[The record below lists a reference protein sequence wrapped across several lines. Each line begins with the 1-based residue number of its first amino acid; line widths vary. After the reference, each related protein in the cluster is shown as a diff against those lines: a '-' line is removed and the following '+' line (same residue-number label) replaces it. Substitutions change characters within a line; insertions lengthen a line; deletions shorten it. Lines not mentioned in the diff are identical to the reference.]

1 MSRPS
6 IHASPLSVLLAAS
19 LALVVAEVG
28 VAQTQVQPNR
38 VGTQVGGTQ
47 VTGSQARG
55 ARPAQ
60 SRSGNT
66 YADYTT
72 GRGQGL
78 GDGNALGGQTFRWS
92 QTIGAGQVTGSGN
105 VLDANPQLGSG
116 GANAGSVPVDFNAR
130 NLLITGSVPGGR
142 GFRGSVGY
150 TADTDFRAR
159 TGSDDNYLFRA
170 NSAFS
175 SPAFVS
181 SPVARDRFLI
191 GQGLGVFEYRRES
204 TPLSR
209 MDAANDQ
216 PESRLRLDRVN
227 AQMSFGRGNW
237 DIGADRTIIS
247 TQSAKGEPL
256 RYVISPLR
264 GLQVENLTDPFA
276 RAGLSV
282 YERARAR
289 QDMVS
294 GYATMDDYAGLR
306 TGMSLQTPDP
316 RRVDKRLKAESAAD
330 RLRVKGLPKSYLDI
344 VDEINKAGEATGTT
358 TDGTT
363 PAGTTP
369 AGEAKSNLERIRE
382 AMEPLRTRRPGED
395 GRDEG
400 KPDFTTKPDPTK
412 PDPRKPD
419 SGTSDPTKP
428 STGAVGSDSL
438 ISSDGA
444 PRSGEAEREAERVK
458 QRGIQIS
465 VDDAARI
472 LRHGKKV
479 DSLSVD
485 DKRRVDELIRQG
497 ETALRDGDYFRAERR
512 FDQAQ
517 SLAADNPL
525 VEAGIAHAQ
534 LGAGLYLSASLTLR
548 NLFTAFPELIDAKY
562 DRALLPAQDR
572 LDRGVALM
580 RQRIDRGDDAPG
592 YGLLLA
598 YIGHQTGDRAMVAE
612 GLKAIGG
619 NEKLDTSRQLLEAV
633 WLGSK

>member
-1 MSRPS
+1 MIP
-6 IHASPLSVLLAAS
+6 ASPMSVLLAAS
-19 LALVVAEVG
+19 LALVVADAG

-38 VGTQVGGTQ
+38 VGTQVGGSQ
-47 VTGSQARG
+47 VGGAKVQG
-55 ARPAQ
+55 ARPSQ

-78 GDGNALGGQTFRWS
+78 GDGNALGGQTFRWA
-92 QTIGAGQVTGSGN
+92 QTIGAGQATGSGN
-105 VLDANPQLGSG
+105 ALDANPQLGSG
-116 GANAGSVPVDFNAR
+116 GANAGSIPVDFNAR
-130 NLLITGSVPGGR
+130 NLLVTGSVPGGR

-159 TGSDDNYLFRA
+159 TGSDDNYMFRA

-204 TPLSR
+204 TPTTQSD
-209 MDAANDQ
+209 MSADQ
-216 PESRLRLDRVN
+216 PDSRLRLDRVN

-247 TQSAKGEPL
+247 TQSAKGDPL

-264 GLQVENLTDPFA
+264 GLQIENLTDPFA

-289 QDMVS
+289 QDMVT
-294 GYATMDDYAGLR
+294 GLATMDDYTGLR

-316 RRVDKRLKAESAAD
+316 RRIDKRLKGDSAAE
-330 RLRVKGLPKSYLDI
+330 RLRVRGLPKSYLDI
-344 VDEINKAGEATGTT
+344 VEEINKAGEA
-358 TDGTT
+358 
-363 PAGTTP
+363 P
-369 AGEAKSNLERIRE
+369 AGEAKTMLDQIRE
-382 AMEPLRTRRPGED
+382 AMEPLRTRRPGDARLD
-395 GRDEG
+395 GTKSD
-400 KPDFTTKPDPTK
+400 TTKPDTTK
-412 PDPRKPD
+412 PDATKPD
-419 SGTSDPTKP
+419 GTKPDATGSDGTRLDGTKP
-428 STGAVGSDSL
+428 STGQLGSDSL
-438 ISSDGA
+438 VSPDGA
-444 PRSGEAEREAERVK
+444 PRSGEAEREAARVK

-479 DSLSVD
+479 ESLSVD

-598 YIGHQTGDRAMVAE
+598 YIGHQTGDQAMVAE
-612 GLKAIGG
+612 GLKAVGG
-619 NEKLDTSRQLLEAV
+619 NESLDASRKLLEGV
-633 WLGSK
+633 WLGAR

>member
-1 MSRPS
+1 
-6 IHASPLSVLLAAS
+6 
-19 LALVVAEVG
+19 
-28 VAQTQVQPNR
+28 
-38 VGTQVGGTQ
+38 
-47 VTGSQARG
+47 
-55 ARPAQ
+55 
-60 SRSGNT
+60 
-66 YADYTT
+66 
-72 GRGQGL
+72 
-78 GDGNALGGQTFRWS
+78 
-92 QTIGAGQVTGSGN
+92 
-105 VLDANPQLGSG
+105 
-116 GANAGSVPVDFNAR
+116 
-130 NLLITGSVPGGR
+130 
-142 GFRGSVGY
+142 
-150 TADTDFRAR
+150 
-159 TGSDDNYLFRA
+159 
-170 NSAFS
+170 
-175 SPAFVS
+175 
-181 SPVARDRFLI
+181 
-191 GQGLGVFEYRRES
+191 
-204 TPLSR
+204 
-209 MDAANDQ
+209 
-216 PESRLRLDRVN
+216 
-227 AQMSFGRGNW
+227 
-237 DIGADRTIIS
+237 
-247 TQSAKGEPL
+247 
-256 RYVISPLR
+256 
-264 GLQVENLTDPFA
+264 
-276 RAGLSV
+276 
-282 YERARAR
+282 
-289 QDMVS
+289 
-294 GYATMDDYAGLR
+294 
-306 TGMSLQTPDP
+306 
-316 RRVDKRLKAESAAD
+316 
-330 RLRVKGLPKSYLDI
+330 
-344 VDEINKAGEATGTT
+344 
-358 TDGTT
+358 
-363 PAGTTP
+363 
-369 AGEAKSNLERIRE
+369 
-382 AMEPLRTRRPGED
+382 MEPLRTRRPGED
-395 GRDEG
+395 QRDEG

>member
-1 MSRPS
+1 MIP
-6 IHASPLSVLLAAS
+6 ASPMSVLLAAS
-19 LALVVAEVG
+19 LALVVADAG

-38 VGTQVGGTQ
+38 VGTQVGGSQ
-47 VTGSQARG
+47 VGGAKVQG
-55 ARPAQ
+55 ARPSQ

-78 GDGNALGGQTFRWS
+78 GDGNALGGQTFRWA
-92 QTIGAGQVTGSGN
+92 QTIGAGQATGSGN
-105 VLDANPQLGSG
+105 ALDANPQLGSG
-116 GANAGSVPVDFNAR
+116 GANAGSIPVDFNAR
-130 NLLITGSVPGGR
+130 NLLVTGSVPGGR

-159 TGSDDNYLFRA
+159 TGSDDNYMFRA

-204 TPLSR
+204 TPTTQSD
-209 MDAANDQ
+209 MSADQ
-216 PESRLRLDRVN
+216 PDSRLRLDRVN

-247 TQSAKGEPL
+247 TQSAKGDPL

-264 GLQVENLTDPFA
+264 GLQIENLTDPFA

-289 QDMVS
+289 QDMVT
-294 GYATMDDYAGLR
+294 GLATMDDYTGLR

-316 RRVDKRLKAESAAD
+316 RRIDKRLKGDSAAE
-330 RLRVKGLPKSYLDI
+330 RLRVRGLPKSYLDI
-344 VDEINKAGEATGTT
+344 VEEINKAGEAPK
-358 TDGTT
+358 TDGG
-363 PAGTTP
+363 AP
-369 AGEAKSNLERIRE
+369 AGEAKTMLDQIRE
-382 AMEPLRTRRPGED
+382 AMEPLRTRRPGDARLD
-395 GRDEG
+395 GTKSDTT
-400 KPDFTTKPDPTK
+400 KLDTTKPDATK
-412 PDPRKPD
+412 PDGTKPD
-419 SGTSDPTKP
+419 ATGSDGTRLDGTKP
-428 STGAVGSDSL
+428 STGQLGSDSL
-438 ISSDGA
+438 VSPDGA
-444 PRSGEAEREAERVK
+444 PRSGEAEREAARVK

-479 DSLSVD
+479 ESLSVD

-598 YIGHQTGDRAMVAE
+598 YIGHQTGDQAMVAE
-612 GLKAIGG
+612 GLKAVGG
-619 NEKLDTSRQLLEAV
+619 NESLDASRKLLEGV
-633 WLGSK
+633 WLGAR

>member
-1 MSRPS
+1 MIP
-6 IHASPLSVLLAAS
+6 ASPMSVLLAAS
-19 LALVVAEVG
+19 LALVVADAG

-38 VGTQVGGTQ
+38 VGTQVGGSQ
-47 VTGSQARG
+47 VGGAKVQG
-55 ARPAQ
+55 ARPSQ

-78 GDGNALGGQTFRWS
+78 GDGNALGGQTFRWA
-92 QTIGAGQVTGSGN
+92 QTIGAGQATGSGN
-105 VLDANPQLGSG
+105 ALDANPQLGSG
-116 GANAGSVPVDFNAR
+116 GANAGSIPVDFNAR
-130 NLLITGSVPGGR
+130 NLLVTGSVPGGR

-159 TGSDDNYLFRA
+159 TGSDDNYMFRA

-204 TPLSR
+204 TPTTQSD
-209 MDAANDQ
+209 MSADQ
-216 PESRLRLDRVN
+216 PDSRLRLDRVN

-247 TQSAKGEPL
+247 TQSAKGDPL

-264 GLQVENLTDPFA
+264 GLQIENLTDPFA

-289 QDMVS
+289 QDMVT
-294 GYATMDDYAGLR
+294 GLATMDDYTGLR

-316 RRVDKRLKAESAAD
+316 RRIDKRLKGDSAAE
-330 RLRVKGLPKSYLDI
+330 RLRVRGLPKSYLDI
-344 VDEINKAGEATGTT
+344 VEEINKAGEAPK
-358 TDGTT
+358 TDGGA
-363 PAGTTP
+363 PA
-369 AGEAKSNLERIRE
+369 AEAKTMLDQIRE
-382 AMEPLRTRRPGED
+382 AMEPLRTRRPGDARLD
-395 GRDEG
+395 GTKSDTT
-400 KPDFTTKPDPTK
+400 KLDTTKPDATK
-412 PDPRKPD
+412 PDGTKPD
-419 SGTSDPTKP
+419 ATGSDGTRLDGTKP
-428 STGAVGSDSL
+428 STGQLGSDSL
-438 ISSDGA
+438 VSPDGA
-444 PRSGEAEREAERVK
+444 PRSGEAEREAARVK

-479 DSLSVD
+479 ESLSVD

-598 YIGHQTGDRAMVAE
+598 YIGHQTGDQAMVAE
-612 GLKAIGG
+612 GLKAVGG
-619 NEKLDTSRQLLEAV
+619 NESLDASRKLLEGV
-633 WLGSK
+633 WLGAR

>member
-1 MSRPS
+1 MIP
-6 IHASPLSVLLAAS
+6 ASPMSVLLAVS
-19 LALVVAEVG
+19 LALVVADAG

-38 VGTQVGGTQ
+38 VGTQVGGSQ
-47 VTGSQARG
+47 VGGAKVQG
-55 ARPAQ
+55 ARPSQ

-78 GDGNALGGQTFRWS
+78 GDGNALGGQTFRWA
-92 QTIGAGQVTGSGN
+92 QTIGAGQATGSGN
-105 VLDANPQLGSG
+105 ALDANPQLGSG
-116 GANAGSVPVDFNAR
+116 GANAGSIPVDFNAR
-130 NLLITGSVPGGR
+130 NLLVTGSVPGGR

-159 TGSDDNYLFRA
+159 TGSDDNYMFRA

-204 TPLSR
+204 TPTTQSD
-209 MDAANDQ
+209 MSADQ
-216 PESRLRLDRVN
+216 PDSRLRLDRVN

-247 TQSAKGEPL
+247 TQSAKGDPL

-264 GLQVENLTDPFA
+264 GLQIENLTDPFA

-289 QDMVS
+289 QDMVT
-294 GYATMDDYAGLR
+294 GLATMDDYTGLR

-316 RRVDKRLKAESAAD
+316 RRIDKRLKGDSAAE
-330 RLRVKGLPKSYLDI
+330 RLRVRGLPKSYLDI
-344 VDEINKAGEATGTT
+344 VEEINKAGEAPK
-358 TDGTT
+358 TDGG
-363 PAGTTP
+363 AP
-369 AGEAKSNLERIRE
+369 AGEAKTMLDQIRE
-382 AMEPLRTRRPGED
+382 AMEPLRTRRPGDARLD
-395 GRDEG
+395 GTKSDTT
-400 KPDFTTKPDPTK
+400 KLDTTKPDATK
-412 PDPRKPD
+412 PDATGSD
-419 SGTSDPTKP
+419 GTRLDGTKP
-428 STGAVGSDSL
+428 STGQLGSDSL
-438 ISSDGA
+438 VSPDGA
-444 PRSGEAEREAERVK
+444 PRSGEAEREAARVK

-479 DSLSVD
+479 ESLSVD

-598 YIGHQTGDRAMVAE
+598 YIGHQTGDQAMVAE
-612 GLKAIGG
+612 GLKAVGG
-619 NEKLDTSRQLLEAV
+619 NESLDASRKLLEGV
-633 WLGSK
+633 WLGAR

>member
-1 MSRPS
+1 MIP
-6 IHASPLSVLLAAS
+6 ASPMSVLLAAS
-19 LALVVAEVG
+19 LALVVADAG

-38 VGTQVGGTQ
+38 VGTQVGGSQ
-47 VTGSQARG
+47 VGGAKVQG
-55 ARPAQ
+55 ARPSQ

-78 GDGNALGGQTFRWS
+78 GDGNALGGQTFRWA
-92 QTIGAGQVTGSGN
+92 QTIGAGQATGSGN
-105 VLDANPQLGSG
+105 ALDANPQLGSG
-116 GANAGSVPVDFNAR
+116 GANAGSIPVDFNAR
-130 NLLITGSVPGGR
+130 NLLVTGSVPGGR

-159 TGSDDNYLFRA
+159 TGSDDNYMFRA

-204 TPLSR
+204 TPTTQSD
-209 MDAANDQ
+209 MSADQ
-216 PESRLRLDRVN
+216 PDSRLRLDRVN

-247 TQSAKGEPL
+247 TQSAKGDPL

-264 GLQVENLTDPFA
+264 GLQIENLTDPFA

-289 QDMVS
+289 QDMVT
-294 GYATMDDYAGLR
+294 GLATMDDYTGLR

-316 RRVDKRLKAESAAD
+316 RRIDKRLKGDSAAE
-330 RLRVKGLPKSYLDI
+330 RLRVRGLPKSYLDI
-344 VDEINKAGEATGTT
+344 VEEINKAGETPK
-358 TDGTT
+358 TDGGA
-363 PAGTTP
+363 PA
-369 AGEAKSNLERIRE
+369 AEAKTMLDQIRE
-382 AMEPLRTRRPGED
+382 AMEPLRTRRPGDARLD
-395 GRDEG
+395 GTKSDTT
-400 KPDFTTKPDPTK
+400 KLDTTKPDATK
-412 PDPRKPD
+412 PDGTQPD
-419 SGTSDPTKP
+419 ATGSDGTRLDGTKP
-428 STGAVGSDSL
+428 STGQLGSDSL
-438 ISSDGA
+438 VSPDGA
-444 PRSGEAEREAERVK
+444 PRSGEAEREAARVK

-479 DSLSVD
+479 ESLSVD

-598 YIGHQTGDRAMVAE
+598 YIGHQTGDQAMVAE
-612 GLKAIGG
+612 GLKAVGG
-619 NEKLDTSRQLLEAV
+619 NESLDASRKLLEGV
-633 WLGSK
+633 WLGAR

>member
-1 MSRPS
+1 MIP
-6 IHASPLSVLLAAS
+6 ASPMSVLLAAS
-19 LALVVAEVG
+19 LALVVADAG

-38 VGTQVGGTQ
+38 VGTQVGGSQ
-47 VTGSQARG
+47 VGGAKVQG
-55 ARPAQ
+55 ARPSQ

-78 GDGNALGGQTFRWS
+78 GDGNALGGQTFRWA
-92 QTIGAGQVTGSGN
+92 QTIGAGQATGSGN
-105 VLDANPQLGSG
+105 ALDANPQLGSG
-116 GANAGSVPVDFNAR
+116 GANAGSIPVDFNAR
-130 NLLITGSVPGGR
+130 NLLVTGSVPGGR

-159 TGSDDNYLFRA
+159 TGSDDNYMFRA

-204 TPLSR
+204 TPTTQSD
-209 MDAANDQ
+209 MSADQ
-216 PESRLRLDRVN
+216 PDSRLRLDRVN

-247 TQSAKGEPL
+247 TQSAKGDPL

-264 GLQVENLTDPFA
+264 GLQIENLTDPFA

-289 QDMVS
+289 QDMVT
-294 GYATMDDYAGLR
+294 GLATMDDYTGLR

-316 RRVDKRLKAESAAD
+316 RRIDKRLKGDSAAE
-330 RLRVKGLPKSYLDI
+330 RLRVRGLPKSYLDI
-344 VDEINKAGEATGTT
+344 VEEINTAGEAPK
-358 TDGTT
+358 TDGGA
-363 PAGTTP
+363 PA
-369 AGEAKSNLERIRE
+369 AEAKTMLDQIRE
-382 AMEPLRTRRPGED
+382 AMEPLRTRRPGDARLD
-395 GRDEG
+395 GTKSDTT
-400 KPDFTTKPDPTK
+400 KLDTTKPDATK
-412 PDPRKPD
+412 PDGTQPD
-419 SGTSDPTKP
+419 ATGSDGTRLDGTKP
-428 STGAVGSDSL
+428 STGQLGSDSL
-438 ISSDGA
+438 VSPDGA
-444 PRSGEAEREAERVK
+444 PRRGEAEREAARVK

-479 DSLSVD
+479 ESLSVD

-598 YIGHQTGDRAMVAE
+598 YIGHQTGDQAMVAE
-612 GLKAIGG
+612 GLKAVGG
-619 NEKLDTSRQLLEAV
+619 NESLDASRKLLEGV
-633 WLGSK
+633 WLGAR

>member
-1 MSRPS
+1 MIP
-6 IHASPLSVLLAAS
+6 ASPMSVLLAAS
-19 LALVVAEVG
+19 LALVVADAG

-38 VGTQVGGTQ
+38 VGTQVGGSQ
-47 VTGSQARG
+47 VGGAKVQG
-55 ARPAQ
+55 ARPSQ

-78 GDGNALGGQTFRWS
+78 GDGNALGGQTFRWA
-92 QTIGAGQVTGSGN
+92 QTIGAGQATGSGN
-105 VLDANPQLGSG
+105 ALDANPQLGSG
-116 GANAGSVPVDFNAR
+116 GANAGSIPVDFNAR
-130 NLLITGSVPGGR
+130 NLLVTGSVPGGR

-159 TGSDDNYLFRA
+159 TGSDDNYMFRA

-204 TPLSR
+204 TPTTQSD
-209 MDAANDQ
+209 MSADQ
-216 PESRLRLDRVN
+216 PDSRLRLDRVN

-247 TQSAKGEPL
+247 TQSAKGDPL

-264 GLQVENLTDPFA
+264 GLQIENLTDPFA

-289 QDMVS
+289 QDMVT
-294 GYATMDDYAGLR
+294 GLATMDDYTGLR

-316 RRVDKRLKAESAAD
+316 RRIDKRLKGDSAAE
-330 RLRVKGLPKSYLDI
+330 RLRVRGLPKSYLDI
-344 VDEINKAGEATGTT
+344 VEEINKAGEAKTML
-358 TDGTT
+358 DQ
-363 PAGTTP
+363 
-369 AGEAKSNLERIRE
+369 IRE
-382 AMEPLRTRRPGED
+382 AMEPLRTRRPGDARLD
-395 GRDEG
+395 GTKSDTT
-400 KPDFTTKPDPTK
+400 KLDTTKPDATK
-412 PDPRKPD
+412 PDGTKPD
-419 SGTSDPTKP
+419 ATGSDGTRLDGTKP
-428 STGAVGSDSL
+428 STGQLGSDSL
-438 ISSDGA
+438 VSPDGA
-444 PRSGEAEREAERVK
+444 PRSGEAEREAARVK

-479 DSLSVD
+479 ESLSVD

-598 YIGHQTGDRAMVAE
+598 YIGHQTGDQAMVAE
-612 GLKAIGG
+612 GLKAVGG
-619 NEKLDTSRQLLEAV
+619 NESLDASRKLLEGV
-633 WLGSK
+633 WLGAR

>member
-1 MSRPS
+1 MIP
-6 IHASPLSVLLAAS
+6 ASPMSVLLAAS
-19 LALVVAEVG
+19 LALVVADAG

-38 VGTQVGGTQ
+38 VGTQVGGSQ
-47 VTGSQARG
+47 VGGAKVQG
-55 ARPAQ
+55 ARPSQ

-78 GDGNALGGQTFRWS
+78 GDGNALGGQTFRWA
-92 QTIGAGQVTGSGN
+92 QTIGAGQATGSGN
-105 VLDANPQLGSG
+105 ALDANPQLGSG
-116 GANAGSVPVDFNAR
+116 GANAGSIPVDFNAR
-130 NLLITGSVPGGR
+130 NLLVTGSVPGGR

-159 TGSDDNYLFRA
+159 TGSDDNYMFRA

-204 TPLSR
+204 TPTTQSD
-209 MDAANDQ
+209 MSADQ
-216 PESRLRLDRVN
+216 PDSRLRLDRVN

-247 TQSAKGEPL
+247 TQSAKGDPL

-264 GLQVENLTDPFA
+264 GLQIENLTDPFA

-289 QDMVS
+289 QDMVT
-294 GYATMDDYAGLR
+294 GLATMDDYTGLR

-316 RRVDKRLKAESAAD
+316 RRIDKRLKGDSAAE
-330 RLRVKGLPKSYLDI
+330 RLRVRGLPKSYLDI
-344 VDEINKAGEATGTT
+344 VEEINKAGEAPK
-358 TDGTT
+358 TDGG
-363 PAGTTP
+363 AP
-369 AGEAKSNLERIRE
+369 AGEAKTMLDQIRE
-382 AMEPLRTRRPGED
+382 AMEPLRTRRPGDARLD
-395 GRDEG
+395 GTKSDTT
-400 KPDFTTKPDPTK
+400 KLDTTKPDATK
-412 PDPRKPD
+412 PDGTQPD
-419 SGTSDPTKP
+419 ATGSDGTRLDGTKP
-428 STGAVGSDSL
+428 STGQLGSDSL
-438 ISSDGA
+438 VSPDGA
-444 PRSGEAEREAERVK
+444 PRSGEAEREAARVK

-479 DSLSVD
+479 ESLSVD

-598 YIGHQTGDRAMVAE
+598 YIGHQTGDQAMVAE
-612 GLKAIGG
+612 GLKAVGG
-619 NEKLDTSRQLLEAV
+619 NESLDASRKLLEGV
-633 WLGSK
+633 WLGAR

>member
-1 MSRPS
+1 MIP
-6 IHASPLSVLLAAS
+6 ASPMSVLLAAS
-19 LALVVAEVG
+19 LALVVADAG

-38 VGTQVGGTQ
+38 VGTQVGGSQ
-47 VTGSQARG
+47 VGGAKVQG
-55 ARPAQ
+55 ARPSQ

-78 GDGNALGGQTFRWS
+78 GDGNALGGQTFRWA
-92 QTIGAGQVTGSGN
+92 QTIGAGQATGSGN
-105 VLDANPQLGSG
+105 ALDANPQLGSG
-116 GANAGSVPVDFNAR
+116 GANAGSIPVDFNAR
-130 NLLITGSVPGGR
+130 NLLVTGSVPGGR

-204 TPLSR
+204 TPTTQSD
-209 MDAANDQ
+209 MSADQ
-216 PESRLRLDRVN
+216 PDSRLRLDRVN

-247 TQSAKGEPL
+247 TQSAKGDPL

-264 GLQVENLTDPFA
+264 GLQIENLTDPFA

-289 QDMVS
+289 QDMVT
-294 GYATMDDYAGLR
+294 GLATMDDYTGLR

-316 RRVDKRLKAESAAD
+316 RRIDKRLKGDSAAE
-330 RLRVKGLPKSYLDI
+330 RLRVRGLPKSYLDI
-344 VDEINKAGEATGTT
+344 VEEINKAGEAPK
-358 TDGTT
+358 TDGGA
-363 PAGTTP
+363 PA
-369 AGEAKSNLERIRE
+369 AEAKTMLDQIRE
-382 AMEPLRTRRPGED
+382 AMEPLRTRRPGDARLD
-395 GRDEG
+395 GTKSDTT
-400 KPDFTTKPDPTK
+400 KLDTTKLDTTKPDGTK
-412 PDPRKPD
+412 PDATGSD
-419 SGTSDPTKP
+419 GTRLDGTKP
-428 STGAVGSDSL
+428 STGQLGSDSL
-438 ISSDGA
+438 VSPDGA
-444 PRSGEAEREAERVK
+444 PRSGEAEREAARVK

-479 DSLSVD
+479 ESLSVD

-598 YIGHQTGDRAMVAE
+598 YIGHQTGDQAMVAE
-612 GLKAIGG
+612 GLKAVGG
-619 NEKLDTSRQLLEAV
+619 NESLDASRKLLEGV
-633 WLGSK
+633 WLGAR

>member
-1 MSRPS
+1 MIP
-6 IHASPLSVLLAAS
+6 ASPMSVLLAAS
-19 LALVVAEVG
+19 LALVVADAG

-38 VGTQVGGTQ
+38 VGTQVGGSQ
-47 VTGSQARG
+47 VGGAKVQG
-55 ARPAQ
+55 ARPSQ

-78 GDGNALGGQTFRWS
+78 GDGNALGGQTFRWA
-92 QTIGAGQVTGSGN
+92 QTIGAGQATGSGN
-105 VLDANPQLGSG
+105 ALDANPQLGSG
-116 GANAGSVPVDFNAR
+116 GANAGSIPVDFNAR
-130 NLLITGSVPGGR
+130 NLLVTGSVPGGR

-159 TGSDDNYLFRA
+159 TGSDDNYMFRA

-204 TPLSR
+204 TPTTQSD
-209 MDAANDQ
+209 MSADQ
-216 PESRLRLDRVN
+216 PDSRLRLDRVN

-247 TQSAKGEPL
+247 TQSAKGDPL

-264 GLQVENLTDPFA
+264 GLQIENLTDPFA

-289 QDMVS
+289 QDMVT
-294 GYATMDDYAGLR
+294 GLATMDDYTGLR

-316 RRVDKRLKAESAAD
+316 RRIDKRLKGDSAAE
-330 RLRVKGLPKSYLDI
+330 RLRVRGLPKSYLDI
-344 VDEINKAGEATGTT
+344 VEEINKAGEAPK
-358 TDGTT
+358 TDGGA
-363 PAGTTP
+363 PA
-369 AGEAKSNLERIRE
+369 AEAKTMLDQIRE
-382 AMEPLRTRRPGED
+382 AMEPLRTRRPGDARLD
-395 GRDEG
+395 GTKSDTT
-400 KPDFTTKPDPTK
+400 KLDTTKPDATK
-412 PDPRKPD
+412 PDGTQPD
-419 SGTSDPTKP
+419 ATGSDGTRLDGTKP
-428 STGAVGSDSL
+428 STGQLGSDSL
-438 ISSDGA
+438 VSPDGA
-444 PRSGEAEREAERVK
+444 PRSGEAEREAARVK

-479 DSLSVD
+479 ESLSVD

-598 YIGHQTGDRAMVAE
+598 YIGHQTGDQAMVAE
-612 GLKAIGG
+612 GLKAVGG
-619 NEKLDTSRQLLEAV
+619 NESLDASRKLLEGV
-633 WLGSK
+633 WLGAR